1 MGGVRPN
8 ASENSHISLS
18 TTVRAA
24 RVDGS
29 RPNLASVLPEGRK
42 NASIHASTG
51 AIWGIPVNI
60 SLASVPV
67 ALHPGLFL
75 AKSRG
80 WLPDVEIEDGTLAKG
95 RQAAD
100 LEQLRMEGMICRMSL
115 RLITARRS
123 VW

>member
-1 MGGVRPN
+1 MKFWAVTLLTAALAFAAPS
-8 ASENSHISLS
+8 AF
-18 TTVRAA
+18 RAEA
-24 RVDGS
+24 NDKIKIR
-29 RPNLASVLPEGRK
+29 
-42 NASIHASTG
+42 
-51 AIWGIPVNI
+51 
-60 SLASVPV
+60 LASVPV

-80 WLPDVEIEDGTLAKG
+80 WVPDVEIEDGTLAKG

-115 RLITARRS
+115 KLITARRS